1 MPSKHFP
8 FHARNA
14 FSRFLMYPRPLC
26 HPQGIPPPRHTQHEW
41 CDTPSRTVDALD
53 HSLSLPLEIDLSP
66 LDSPD
71 TPPEHLVDAVRNLG
85 PFLPTGCELFEQ
97 EDLKIVG
104 IHPIDAGGFADLWV
118 GVRKDGTKVAI
129 KSHRCFSSLSC
140 LPAYLVNADCCN
152 NVFCLLK
159 IPCRG
164 CTRKP

>member
-8 FHARNA
+8 FHTRDA
-14 FSRFLMYPRPLC
+14 FSRLLMYLRPLF
-26 HPQGIPPPRHTQHEW
+26 HPQGIPPSRHTQYEW
-41 CDTPSRTVDALD
+41 CDTSSPTVDALD

-66 LDSPD
+66 LDSPG

-97 EDLKIVG
+97 GDLKVVG
-104 IHPIDAGGFADLWV
+104 IRPIDAGGFADLWV

-129 KSHRCFSSLSC
+129 KSHRCYSSLSC
-140 LPAYLVNADCCN
+140 LPTYLVSVDYYSNA
-152 NVFCLLK
+152 FCLLK
-159 IPCRG
+159 IPRRG